1 MCLYCAHLIAYSMFG
16 WCNARAHTYVCALH
30 RACTHTF
37 NADRMPRSAMT
48 FLLTLA
54 TVDDLGAILVIAA
67 LSASKMVPCF
77 LALAV
82 SAAAVLA
89 LLERCGVERG
99 APLLALGACL
109 WWCLLQVAPPT
120 AHRRSRP
127 CPLVPPP
134 PLWPCGL
141 SVCEFVFPPAPVPV
155 VRASSVSLAYFVGER
170 GVLSYSGI
178 LCWSAAL
185 SVCRTCRDW
194 WSAAHVGIVSSR
206 CCKAVSSRA
215 S

>member
-109 WWCLLQVAPPT
+109 WWCLLQVAPPPT
-120 AHRRSRP
+120 AARAP
-127 CPLVPPP
+127 APLC
-134 PLWPCGL
+134 LHHPCGL
-141 SVCEFVFPPAPVPV
+141 VASLSVSLSFLLPLCLWCGRPLFLWHTLLGKE
-155 VRASSVSLAYFVGER
+155 ASSLTLAYFVGLPR
-170 GVLSYSGI
+170 
-178 LCWSAAL
+178 
-185 SVCRTCRDW
+185 
-194 WSAAHVGIVSSR
+194 
-206 CCKAVSSRA
+206 
-215 S
+215 